1 MLSFRSSRLFSRIS
15 PTRGWAQ
22 CHTHASIPPKV
33 PIICEESLDGRELAS
48 SENVTQPLH
57 HHDQE
62 DDHRSIGTAF
72 SLFTTHPSSPGSPL
86 FYPDGTHILQKLQA
100 FLRAQ
105 YPAYGIQEVLT
116 PILYKKSIWQRSGHW
131 DNYKSNM
138 FTVTGEGVQNLQER
152 EVTQDENHED
162 DEYGL
167 KPMNCPGHC
176 LLFQSQKRSY
186 KELPVRYAD
195 FSPLH
200 RNESSGSLSGLTRL
214 IRFHQDD
221 GHIFC
226 RPVQVGQEI
235 EATLDLVRIVYETFD
250 LGNYKLLLSTRP
262 ETQFIGSVH
271 EWELAESQLKIAL
284 EKSGRDF
291 AINEGDGAF
300 YGPKIDVI
308 LTDNDGKEHQTATIQ
323 LDFQLPQRFGLEYQS
338 PAPHQEARGIVTTD
352 PSLLAQM
359 GMVTP
364 VIIHRAILGS
374 VERFMA
380 LLIERYQGHWP
391 FWLSP
396 RQMIILTV
404 GDDPALVEYAQD
416 LAGEL
421 RAPESRQRLRQLDA
435 RAFTIEVDDSS
446 RSLAKKV
453 SRAKLKRYSIVC
465 VIGTRNVQADTL
477 DLTFSGGPN
486 PKRRGEIIESIT
498 RGSQAPLRK
507 KSHGVEDNVTVSLT
521 RDKCKTLM
529 MRLCDEYV

>member
-1 MLSFRSSRLFSRIS
+1 MLSSKLSRHLSLISGARERI
-15 PTRGWAQ
+15 R
-22 CHTHASIPPKV
+22 CHNHASTPNKV
-33 PIICEESLDGRELAS
+33 PITHDKSLDGPEPAS
-48 SENVTQPLH
+48 SDKPSRQLYK
-57 HHDQE
+57 HDQE
-62 DDHRSIGTAF
+62 DDHRSLGTTF

-86 FYPDGTHILQKLQA
+86 FHPDGTHIFQKLQA

-105 YPAYGIQEVLT
+105 YPSFGIQEVLT
-116 PILYKKSIWQRSGHW
+116 PIIYKKSIWQRSGHW
-131 DNYKSNM
+131 ANYKSDM
-138 FTVTGEGVQNLQER
+138 FTVTGRSVQTAQEQAM
-152 EVTQDENHED
+152 EQDGNNED

-200 RNESSGSLSGLTRL
+200 RNEISGSLSGLTRL
-214 IRFHQDD
+214 RRFHQDD

-235 EATLDLVRIVYETFD
+235 EATLDFVRLVYETFD
-250 LGNYKLLLSTRP
+250 LGNYKLVLSTRP
-262 ETQFIGSVH
+262 ETKFIGAVS
-271 EWELAESQLKIAL
+271 EWERAEAQLKIAL
-284 EKSGRDF
+284 EKSGRNF
-291 AINEGDGAF
+291 EINEGDGAF

-308 LTDNDGKEHQTATIQ
+308 LTDGDGKEHQTATIQ

-338 PAPHQEARGIVTTD
+338 PAPDQEASGIVTTD

-364 VIIHRAILGS
+364 VIIHRAVLGS
-374 VERFMA
+374 LERFMA
-380 LLIERYQGHWP
+380 LLIERYRGHWP

-396 RQMIILTV
+396 RQMIILPV
-404 GDDPALVEYAQD
+404 KDDPTLNEYAQN

-421 RAPESRQRLRQLDA
+421 RAPGARQHLRKLDA
-435 RAFTIEVDDSS
+435 PTFTVDVDHSS

-453 SRAKLKRYSIVC
+453 SSAKLKRYSIIC
-465 VIGTRNVQADTL
+465 VIGPRNVQADTL
-477 DLTFSGGPN
+477 DLTVSGGPN
-486 PKRRGEIIESIT
+486 PKT
-498 RGSQAPLRK
+498 RGGIIDNITGESQAPLRK
-507 KSHGVEDNVTVSLT
+507 KSHAVEDSISVSLT
-521 RDKCKTLM
+521 REDCTTLM